1 MRLVLGADLTYFWW
15 SCLAGCLAGILYDII
30 RIKRR
35 IFYAPDFWVNVEDIL
50 FMMVCGVGT
59 VYLAY
64 AVNNGNLR
72 IYSLISGGLCFF
84 GYRLLIG
91 NAVVK
96 FISKGLNR
104 VIEVI
109 YKIFDKVINR
119 ILKIINGICGLIKK
133 LCKGSSIMFN
143 KLCRDRRMKNNGN

>member
-35 IFYAPDFWVNVEDIL
+35 MFYAPDFWVNVEDIL
-50 FMMVCGVGT
+50 FMMVCGAGA

-72 IYSLISGGLCFF
+72 IYSLISGGVCFF

-91 NAVVK
+91 NTAVK

-104 VIEVI
+104 VIGAI
-109 YKIFDKVINR
+109 YKV
-119 ILKIINGICGLIKK
+119 
-133 LCKGSSIMFN
+133 FN
-143 KLCRDRRMKNNGN
+143 KIYVLLKKIFKKMLKKICALWDNRCHSRRKKK

>member
-50 FMMVCGVGT
+50 FMMVCGAGA

-72 IYSLISGGLCFF
+72 IYSLISGGVCFF

-91 NAVVK
+91 NTVVK

-104 VIEVI
+104 VIGVI
-109 YKIFDKVINR
+109 YKV
-119 ILKIINGICGLIKK
+119 
-133 LCKGSSIMFN
+133 FN
-143 KLCRDRRMKNNGN
+143 KVYILLKKMLKKICALWDNRCHSRRKKK

>member
-35 IFYAPDFWVNVEDIL
+35 IFFAPDFWVNVEDIL
-50 FMMVCGVGT
+50 FMMVCGAGA

-96 FISKGLNR
+96 VISKVLNR
-104 VIEVI
+104 VIGVI
-109 YKIFDKVINR
+109 YKA
-119 ILKIINGICGLIKK
+119 
-133 LCKGSSIMFN
+133 FN
-143 KLCRDRRMKNNGN
+143 KIYVLLKKAFKKICAILYRLCHSRRMEK